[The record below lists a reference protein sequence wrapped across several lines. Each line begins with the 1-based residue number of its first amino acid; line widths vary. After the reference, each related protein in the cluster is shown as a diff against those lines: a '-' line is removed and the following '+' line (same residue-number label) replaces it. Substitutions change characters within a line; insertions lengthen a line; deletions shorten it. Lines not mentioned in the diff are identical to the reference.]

1 MVNGQKM
8 SDYLTRSHIGLHYRY
23 ETTTQEIFMIQL
35 DPQWIALKAQCN
47 SPYLTKVYDNLT
59 LQLLNGY
66 CGTLV
71 AIESFYKAIQN
82 Q

>member
-1 MVNGQKM
+1 
-8 SDYLTRSHIGLHYRY
+8 
-23 ETTTQEIFMIQL
+23 MIIKL
-35 DPQWIALKAQCN
+35 DPQWIALKAQCH
-47 SPYLTKVYDNLT
+47 SPYLTEVYENLT